1 MIAIVQRVLEASVVV
16 DGNVVGKIGA
26 GLLVLA
32 AVVKGDTEKELEW
45 MAAKLAGLRIFRDAA
60 GAKHFDRDVREIGG
74 SILLVS
80 NFTVAAA
87 TRQGRRPSLDNAAE
101 PAVAETMFA
110 KFVELVKQ
118 QNVAVE
124 TGKFAADMKVSLVN
138 DGPATFIVDSNAR

>member
-1 MIAIVQRVLEASVVV
+1 MIAIVQRVLEASVTV
-16 DGNVVGKIGA
+16 DAHVVGQIDA

-32 AVVKGDTEKELEW
+32 AVVKGDTEKELDW
-45 MAAKLAGLRIFRDAA
+45 MAAKLAGLRIFRDA
-60 GAKHFDRDVREIGG
+60 GGVKHFDRDVRDIGG
-74 SILLVS
+74 AILLVS

-101 PAVAETMFA
+101 PAVADAMFA

-118 QNVAVE
+118 QGVPVQ

-138 DGPATFIVDSNAR
+138 DGPVTFIVDSNAR